1 MRSAGDR
8 GAPPRGKALALLSLG
23 ALGVVYGD
31 IGTSPLYAMKEC
43 FSPLFG
49 VTPTRDNVLGV
60 LSLIF
65 WSLNLVISTKYLG
78 FVLRADNRGEGGVVA
93 LLALL
98 RPSSGRA
105 RGARR
110 LAIVAG
116 VFGTALLYG
125 DGLITPVIS
134 VLGAMEGI
142 TVVAPQFNFWVPW
155 ITISI
160 LVALFLVQRRGTARV
175 GALWGPITSL
185 WFLSIATWGVYGIV
199 GDPSVLAAVNP
210 WHAVT
215 FFAENGRLGFVV
227 LGAVFLVVT
236 GGEALYADIGHFGKR
251 PIRLMWFTVVLPALL
266 LNYFG
271 QGALLLDHP
280 EAAANPFFN
289 LPPSWARY
297 PMLLIATGAAITAS
311 QALISGAYSLTQ
323 QAVQLG
329 YIPRLTIRH
338 TSKTHMGQIYM
349 PEVNWVLMVGCV
361 ALVLGF
367 RSTEN
372 IAGAYGLA
380 VTLTFAITTILFCG
394 VLLDRWKWPVWR
406 VALVGVPM
414 LAVDLAFL
422 GANLPKVTHGGWFT
436 LVVGTL
442 AFMLMTTWKAGRRI
456 LAARQES
463 VALPLELFAQDV
475 ARKSLPRVT
484 GTAIFLTSDASGAP
498 PVLLHHLKH
507 NKVLHERVLVMSLL
521 GEEEPT
527 VSPRERLEVKD
538 YGQGLWQVKGHYGFM
553 ETPHLPALLAQ
564 LAEEHDIALKLPET
578 SFYLGRETLLPTG
591 KSRLSWWRKRLFI
604 VMARNARSAAA
615 YFDLPPNR
623 VVELGTQIQL

>member
-1 MRSAGDR
+1 MTGDGSR
-8 GAPPRGKALALLSLG
+8 PPRGRALAVLSLG

-31 IGTSPLYAMKEC
+31 IGTSPLYAIKEC

-49 VTPTRDNVLGV
+49 VSPTRENVLGV

-98 RPSSGRA
+98 RPFSGRA
-105 RGARR
+105 KGVRR
-110 LAIVAG
+110 VAVLAG

-142 TVVAPQFNFWVPW
+142 TVVAPRFSFWVPW
-155 ITISI
+155 ITITV
-160 LVALFLVQRRGTARV
+160 LVALFLVQRRGTAGV
-175 GALWGPITSL
+175 GAIWGPITAI
-185 WFLSIATWGVYGIV
+185 WFLSIATWGVLGIAR
-199 GDPSVLAAVNP
+199 DPSVLWAVNP
-210 WHAVT
+210 WHAVS

-251 PIRLMWFTVVLPALL
+251 PIRLMWFAVVLPALL

-271 QGALLLDHP
+271 QGALLIENP
-280 EAAANPFFN
+280 AAAANPFFN
-289 LPPSWARY
+289 LPPTWARY

-329 YIPRLTIRH
+329 YVPRLTIRH
-338 TSKTHMGQIYM
+338 TSRTYMGQIYM
-349 PEVNWVLMVGCV
+349 PEVNWALMVGCV

-380 VTLTFAITTILFCG
+380 VTMTFAITTILFCG

-406 VALVGVPM
+406 VALVGFPM
-414 LAVDLAFL
+414 LLVDFAFL
-422 GANLPKVTHGGWFT
+422 GSNLPKITHGGWFT
-436 LVVGTL
+436 LVVGSSL
-442 AFMLMTTWKAGRRI
+442 FILMTTWNSGRRV
-456 LAARQES
+456 LSAHLRQVS
-463 VALPLELFAQDV
+463 LPLEIFAQDL
-475 ARKSLPRVT
+475 ARRQLPRVP
-484 GTAIFLTSDASGAP
+484 GTAVFMTSDASGAP

-507 NKVLHERVLVMSLL
+507 NKMLHERVLVMSLL
-521 GEEEPT
+521 AEEVPT
-527 VSPRERLEVKD
+527 VPPGERLDVKD
-538 YGQGLWQVKGHYGFM
+538 FGEGLWQIKGHYGFM
-553 ETPHLPALLAQ
+553 ATPRLPELLTQ
-564 LAEEHDIALKLPET
+564 LAAEHGIDLKLGET
-578 SFYLGRETLLPTG
+578 TFYLGRETLLPTG
-591 KSRLSWWRKRLFI
+591 KTPLAWWRKRLFI
-604 VMARNARSAAA
+604 VMSRNARSAAA
-615 YFDLPPNR
+615 FFDIPPNR
-623 VVELGTQIQL
+623 VVELGAQIQI